1 MFSLSYCFLLMP
13 GRKSIHKCYNGTEP
27 ILPLRDIVWQHWSF
41 QGDSLC
47 CPSCH
52 KLDPGR
58 LYHQF
63 LEQLANCLWNKNMC
77 HHYLIYFYSFWL
89 VLKVLSNLQCK
100 TGHKLIFMPCI
111 INTQVYSLIPC
122 IKAWLLNQTKKKN
135 PKTLHFIFS
144 NSSIEF
150 EFNGKDFT
158 VEWPKNQ
165 YAN

>member
-1 MFSLSYCFLLMP
+1 MWRDCINSTWTNMNTDYKIFIRLCFSWLLIADFRVIFSLSYCFLLMP
-13 GRKSIHKCYNGTEP
+13 GRKSIHKCYNGTEL

-89 VLKVLSNLQCK
+89 VLKVL
-100 TGHKLIFMPCI
+100 
-111 INTQVYSLIPC
+111 
-122 IKAWLLNQTKKKN
+122 
-135 PKTLHFIFS
+135 
-144 NSSIEF
+144 
-150 EFNGKDFT
+150 
-158 VEWPKNQ
+158 
-165 YAN
+165 